1 LLRAPLRNW
10 FGWCFTTRLLRG
22 LGVGVGSTVA
32 VGVDCVVCGLDSCLD
47 VVDTGRILG
56 VEVALVATVVV
67 GVGCV
72 SSGVGSC
79 LGVGDTGRILGVE
92 VALVA
97 TFVGDV
103 DCVGGALR
111 IVLSKPY
118 IEIQITI
125 REAPLISLCF
135 SIRSRLHRMPSVE
148 ATVRRS
154 LNLSVGAT
162 AVRTNLAD

>member
-22 LGVGVGSTVA
+22 LGVGVGATVA
-32 VGVDCVVCGLDSCLD
+32 VGVDCVVCGFD
-47 VVDTGRILG
+47 
-56 VEVALVATVVV
+56 
-67 GVGCV
+67 
-72 SSGVGSC
+72 SC

-154 LNLSVGAT
+154 LNLSVGAIYLNDLRT
-162 AVRTNLAD
+162 AFGVIVFRIFFMSNLLLSMPMP